1 MIAEK
6 QQLAF
11 SLWSDTPGAGIKSF
25 IRGSAGVNDAR
36 LTLHGAQLKAPN
48 RPFASTPPKKNSP
61 SPRDI
66 PRSARRALSLSTAQV
81 ETILLAR
88 AISCFRAVGIPKNGV
103 TLSQSRAQTRG

>member
-48 RPFASTPPKKNSP
+48 RPFAP
-61 SPRDI
+61 
-66 PRSARRALSLSTAQV
+66 
-81 ETILLAR
+81 
-88 AISCFRAVGIPKNGV
+88 
-103 TLSQSRAQTRG
+103 TRP